1 MPTVL
6 VTGASRG
13 IGREFVRQYREAGW
27 RVLATCRDPQGAGYG
42 AGYGEG
48 EAFELDVADPVS
60 IKHLVKELEG
70 ESIDVLINN
79 AGINLAKQSGFGDL
93 DYDAWDEV
101 MRVNVLAPLRV
112 AECFA
117 PHVERSERKQ
127 MIFLSSIMGSIA
139 ENSGG
144 MAIYR
149 SSKAALNQAVRSV
162 ASALRAKGVTC
173 LLIHPGWVQT
183 DMGGPSAAIDVH
195 TSVRGMRETI
205 EGLTLSMSGAYV
217 NYDGSTIA
225 W

>member
-27 RVLATCRDPQGAGYG
+27 RVLATCRDPQGAGY
-42 AGYGEG
+42 AKG
-48 EAFELDVADPVS
+48 EAFELDVADPVN
-60 IKHLVKELEG
+60 IKNLVKELEG

-79 AGINLAKQSGFGDL
+79 AGINLAKQSSFGNL
-93 DYDAWDEV
+93 DYDAWEEV
-101 MRVNVLAPLRV
+101 MWVNVLAPLRI

-127 MIFLSSIMGSIA
+127 IIFLSSIMGSIA
-139 ENSGG
+139 GNSGG
-144 MAIYR
+144 MPIYR
-149 SSKAALNQAVRSV
+149 SSKAALNQAVQSV
-162 ASALRAKGVTC
+162 TPALRARGVTC
-173 LLIHPGWVQT
+173 LLIHPGWVKT
-183 DMGGPSAAIDVH
+183 DMGGPSAAIDVQ
-195 TSVRGMRETI
+195 TSVLGMRETI
-205 EGLTLSMSGAYV
+205 EGLTPSMSGAYV

>member
-13 IGREFVRQYREAGW
+13 IGRELVRQYREAGW

-42 AGYGEG
+42 DG
-48 EAFELDVADPVS
+48 EAFELDVADPASV
-60 IKHLVKELEG
+60 KHLALALEG

-79 AGINLAKQSGFGDL
+79 AGINLAKQSGFGNL

-101 MRVNVLAPLRV
+101 MWVNVLAPLRI

-127 MIFLSSIMGSIA
+127 IIFLSSIMGSIA
-139 ENSGG
+139 GNSGG
-144 MAIYR
+144 MPIYR

-162 ASALRAKGVTC
+162 VPALRAKGVCC
-173 LLIHPGWVQT
+173 LLLHPGWVRT
-183 DMGGPSAAIDVH
+183 DMGGSSAAIDVQ

>member
-27 RVLATCRDPQGAGYG
+27 RVLATCRDPQGAGY
-42 AGYGEG
+42 AKG
-48 EAFELDVADPVS
+48 EAFELDVADPVN
-60 IKHLVKELEG
+60 IKNLVKELEG

-79 AGINLAKQSGFGDL
+79 AGINLAKQSSFGNL
-93 DYDAWDEV
+93 DYDAWEEV
-101 MRVNVLAPLRV
+101 MWVNVLAPLRI

-127 MIFLSSIMGSIA
+127 IIFLSSIMGSIA
-139 ENSGG
+139 GNSGG
-144 MAIYR
+144 MPIYR
-149 SSKAALNQAVRSV
+149 SSKAALNQAVQSV
-162 ASALRAKGVTC
+162 TPALRARGVTC
-173 LLIHPGWVQT
+173 LLIHPGWVKT
-183 DMGGPSAAIDVH
+183 DMGGPSAAIDVQ
-195 TSVRGMRETI
+195 TSVLGRRETI
-205 EGLTLSMSGAYV
+205 EGLTPSMSGAYV